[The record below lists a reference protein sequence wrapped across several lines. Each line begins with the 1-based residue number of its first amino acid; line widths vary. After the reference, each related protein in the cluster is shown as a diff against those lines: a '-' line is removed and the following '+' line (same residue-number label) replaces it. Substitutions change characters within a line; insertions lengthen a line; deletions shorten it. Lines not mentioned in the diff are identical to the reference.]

1 MTGENTFIKKMKKS
15 NNLDQANKVLRQNKI
30 KLKSLPGY
38 GNSEMKKKDME
49 SVMNEKCSIKISD

>member
-15 NNLDQANKVLRQNKI
+15 NNLDQANKILRQNKI

-38 GNSEMKKKDME
+38 GKSEMKKKDME
-49 SVMNEKCSIKISD
+49 SVMNEKYSIKMSD